1 MYILQEVGRHFYNT
15 AVDVHVLSH
24 ESSVG
29 VIHVIMQLS
38 FDNRAFQLEQKRN
51 TQRIDRIMLPIKAF
65 LFLEIFPFCLV
76 FDSGLNIKTI
86 GKSLRAIMPDIAG
99 KKLPEVFDLTRP
111 LIECT
116 WEAVSILIIKLKLF
130 SLYISYRNFNLIS

>member
-1 MYILQEVGRHFYNT
+1 M
-15 AVDVHVLSH
+15 HVLSH

-51 TQRIDRIMLPIKAF
+51 TQRIERIMLPIKAF

-99 KKLPEVFDLTRP
+99 RKLPEVFDLTRP

-116 WEAVSILIIKLKLF
+116 WEAVSIL
-130 SLYISYRNFNLIS
+130 LIN